1 MNPWTWLKE
10 FVGRW
15 ANELIAVP
23 VAIVL
28 FLLSPL
34 LLRWIDPTAGV
45 YDVGVFQIIL
55 LAVVTLLILSAIV
68 WLMLWMGWRTVFDY
82 FQNDF
87 RHEFSTLQPWDR
99 VRIASA
105 FFLAYLLSLSLV
117 TRVF

>member
-1 MNPWTWLKE
+1 MVWTWIKE

-15 ANELIAVP
+15 ANELVGVP
-23 VAIVL
+23 LAIIL

-45 YDVGVFQIIL
+45 YDVGVFQIII

-68 WLMLWMGWRTVFDY
+68 WVLLWMGWRSLFDY
-82 FQNDF
+82 FQHTFKTDF
-87 RHEFSTLQPWDR
+87 QTLAPWDR
-99 VRIASA
+99 VRISSA
-105 FFLAYLLSLSLV
+105 FFLSYLLALALV